1 MEIKKVQRFYNKAAG
16 DAFCFD
22 DCLCTFANSCGV
34 DFRVACIE
42 SLRLSFKIENDE
54 LRPNDYE
61 SYGNVAEMLGINS
74 EELKESQGEDLLNRV
89 IKELKDNKVI
99 LTSINGNSCPW
110 DWRYGEMDLEGGHS
124 FFTVGV
130 DEDHK
135 EIICVDPYYDRPE
148 ERLSYD
154 DFIQGVTGAI
164 VYTYENK
171 GMPGKEQLILRADS
185 EKTYWDEAY
194 TTLDAFS
201 RNLKK
206 YIEESF
212 QQMGEGR
219 EMSGSYGDINGNII
233 YHLMEEISN
242 GRVRFAW
249 FLQYLEDQKILK
261 DEEMTNCFVDIS
273 KMWGTIKKMFVK
285 NIYRGKM
292 EVDNLQEKIKEVTV
306 LEKDAL
312 CELSALLHSEKEIDP
327 SAEGKNEKTG
337 NLQYV
342 IADISEYYNNK
353 GFSDGNAEDSDF
365 SGFGEWIDVNSFQ
378 LGEEFHF
385 GDTPVFIKKGSNGSD
400 NIVCKKQRIEI
411 AKAKC
416 SKICFLACTDW
427 EEYKDIFEL
436 HYTDGTSAKKIL
448 DISEWI
454 LDRNKK
460 VDNICFTAKKNIKG
474 SKTKFEN
481 CNVYYYEMTCNSEKE
496 LSAIV
501 LANNENIHIFGMTL
515 LVEKESN

>member
-1 MEIKKVQRFYNKAAG
+1 MRMEIKKVQRFYNKAAG

-171 GMPGKEQLILRADS
+171 GMPGCRLR
-185 EKTYWDEAY
+185 
-194 TTLDAFS
+194 
-201 RNLKK
+201 
-206 YIEESF
+206 
-212 QQMGEGR
+212 
-219 EMSGSYGDINGNII
+219 
-233 YHLMEEISN
+233 
-242 GRVRFAW
+242 
-249 FLQYLEDQKILK
+249 
-261 DEEMTNCFVDIS
+261 
-273 KMWGTIKKMFVK
+273 
-285 NIYRGKM
+285 
-292 EVDNLQEKIKEVTV
+292 
-306 LEKDAL
+306 
-312 CELSALLHSEKEIDP
+312 
-327 SAEGKNEKTG
+327 
-337 NLQYV
+337 
-342 IADISEYYNNK
+342 
-353 GFSDGNAEDSDF
+353 
-365 SGFGEWIDVNSFQ
+365 
-378 LGEEFHF
+378 
-385 GDTPVFIKKGSNGSD
+385 
-400 NIVCKKQRIEI
+400 
-411 AKAKC
+411 
-416 SKICFLACTDW
+416 
-427 EEYKDIFEL
+427 
-436 HYTDGTSAKKIL
+436 
-448 DISEWI
+448 
-454 LDRNKK
+454 
-460 VDNICFTAKKNIKG
+460 
-474 SKTKFEN
+474 
-481 CNVYYYEMTCNSEKE
+481 
-496 LSAIV
+496 
-501 LANNENIHIFGMTL
+501 
-515 LVEKESN
+515 